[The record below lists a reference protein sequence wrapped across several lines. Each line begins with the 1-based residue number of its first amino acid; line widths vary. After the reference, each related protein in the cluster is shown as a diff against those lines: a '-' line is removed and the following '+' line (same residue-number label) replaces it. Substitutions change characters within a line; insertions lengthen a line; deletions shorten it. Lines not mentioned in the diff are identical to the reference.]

1 MVWKLLV
8 DWIDK
13 SKEIFS
19 KWNYFPSLAVKCK
32 GLIKLVIQNILMFKS
47 LLSRKH
53 LISVDGV
60 IDYNDGLTLFLFVL
74 FNCLSVMFSSI
85 IGVLLMI

>member
-1 MVWKLLV
+1 
-8 DWIDK
+8 
-13 SKEIFS
+13 
-19 KWNYFPSLAVKCK
+19 
-32 GLIKLVIQNILMFKS
+32 MFKS

-74 FNCLSVMFSSI
+74 FNCLSVMFSLI

>member
-1 MVWKLLV
+1 M

-19 KWNYFPSLAVKCK
+19 KLNYFPSLVVKCK

-47 LLSRKH
+47 LLLRKH
-53 LISVDGV
+53 LNLISVDDV
-60 IDYNDGLTLFLFVL
+60 IDYNDGLTLFYSFYLIVYQ
-74 FNCLSVMFSSI
+74 
-85 IGVLLMI
+85 

>member
-1 MVWKLLV
+1 MKL
-8 DWIDK
+8 
-13 SKEIFS
+13 FS
-19 KWNYFPSLAVKCK
+19 IITLAVKCK

-53 LISVDGV
+53 LNLISVDDV